1 MTKIFRKN
9 YPRQSRFKEALFF
22 LLFLIL
28 MVPISPIFLIWLAGE
43 QAEKIAEW

>member
-22 LLFLIL
+22 LLFLI
-28 MVPISPIFLIWLAGE
+28 
-43 QAEKIAEW
+43 

>member
-1 MTKIFRKN
+1 MTKIFRKS

-28 MVPISPIFLIWLAGE
+28 MVPISP
-43 QAEKIAEW
+43 